1 MNLTRRLL
9 GSIALVALL
18 SPNALAAGPAAAT
31 PTVERAWARATAPG
45 ATMGAAYLVID
56 NRGRRADRLLSI
68 STPRAESA
76 QVHVTIR
83 ELDQVR
89 MRRVDP
95 LHIAAGERLVLE
107 PGGTHVMLM
116 GLRSPLLA
124 GEKLPLTLRFE
135 TGGDVKVEASVVAAS
150 PAATDPHAHHAQ

>member
-1 MNLTRRLL
+1 MNLTRHLL
-9 GSIALVALL
+9 GSLTLAALL
-18 SPNALAAGPAAAT
+18 APQAFAAGAPV
-31 PTVERAWARATAPG
+31 VERAWARATAPG

-56 NRGRRADRLLSI
+56 NRDRRSDRLLSVT
-68 STPRAESA
+68 TPRAESA
-76 QVHVTIR
+76 QVHATIR

-95 LHIAAGERLVLE
+95 LHVAAGARLVLE

-116 GLRSPLLA
+116 GLRGPLLP

-135 TGGDVKVEASVVAAS
+135 NGGEVTVQANVVAA
-150 PAATDPHAHHAQ
+150 AATSADPHAHHAH

>member
-1 MNLTRRLL
+1 
-9 GSIALVALL
+9 
-18 SPNALAAGPAAAT
+18 
-31 PTVERAWARATAPG
+31 
-45 ATMGAAYLVID
+45 D

-95 LHIAAGERLVLE
+95 LHVAAGERLVLE

-124 GEKLPLTLRFE
+124 GEKLPLTLLFE
-135 TGGDVKVEASVVAAS
+135 TGGEVKVDANVVAAS
-150 PAATDPHAHHAQ
+150 PAAVDPHAHHAQ